1 MRRYKIVYV
10 DMYSGGQSLVDSL
23 DGGWKI
29 ERADSVSDF
38 IIYILY
44 KEAR

>member
-10 DMYSGGQSLVDSL
+10 DKYDGGQLLVESL
-23 DGGWKI
+23 DGGWKV
-29 ERADSVSDF
+29 ERADAASDF
-38 IIYILY
+38 VIYILY